1 MNEIIKIVAFG
12 LLIAYGTGILLF
24 FVICSA
30 VAQRAEIVNSG
41 HGRLVDVSIKWL
53 SIVLLSIVLIWHL
66 YRCLTSEPST
76 IRSFSLSSVKVP
88 ISARFIVSSAR
99 RKTTL

>member
-53 SIVLLSIVLIWHL
+53 SIVLLSIFWPPAIGLPL
-66 YRCLTSEPST
+66 
-76 IRSFSLSSVKVP
+76 LS
-88 ISARFIVSSAR
+88 RL
-99 RKTTL
+99 RKL